1 MRIVPAAMPVRSATS
16 LMARAFTERSPYPE
30 QIVQCRRAHSC
41 GYGRPRARDPIRPTG
56 APVPGAMTLNHRD
69 PEPIVLTG
77 ASGYVGS
84 HLLDE
89 LRRRGRRVRALVRRP
104 DTADLPAGVELRKGD
119 AVTGEGLAEALPG
132 ARTAYH
138 LIPSMGRGAG
148 PSGDFARRDR
158 AAAVNFGEAARSAG
172 VERVVYLGGLGP
184 TGADASIHLRS
195 RHEVAQLLR
204 ERVPEL
210 VYVRA
215 AMVIGPGS
223 ASFAMLRHP
232 ARPSLEVRPPPP
244 PPRPVRVTPRWVD
257 TRSQP
262 VSIHD
267 VVRTLADAGEVAEDP
282 GEVQLGGAEVLTYRE
297 MMRRTAPVVDRRPP
311 LIVKVPMLSPRLSSY
326 WVSLVTPVETGLV
339 RPLVDGLKSEMVVE
353 QPPPAGLNDHPLGFD
368 EAVRAALR

>member
-30 QIVQCRRAHSC
+30 QIVECHGAHSW
-41 GYGRPRARDPIRPTG
+41 GYGRPWTRDPIRPTA
-56 APVPGAMTLNHRD
+56 APVPGAMTPNHRD

-104 DTADLPAGVELRKGD
+104 GSADLPAGVELRRGD
-119 AVTGEGLAEALPG
+119 AVTGEGLAEALAG
-132 ARTAYH
+132 ARTAYY
-138 LIPSMGRGAG
+138 LIHSMGRGANPG
-148 PSGDFARRDR
+148 EDFARRDR

-172 VERVVYLGGLGP
+172 VERIVYLGGLGP

-223 ASFAMLRHP
+223 ASFEMLRH
-232 ARPSLEVRPPPP
+232 LVR
-244 PPRPVRVTPRWVD
+244 RLPVMVTPRWVD
-257 TRSQP
+257 TRSQH
-262 VSIHD
+262 VAIED
-267 VVRTLADAGEVAEDP
+267 VVQTLADVGERVEAP
-282 GEVQLGGAEVLTYRE
+282 SEVQVGGAEILTYRE
-297 MMRRTAPVVDRRPP
+297 MMGRTASLFGRRAPV
-311 LIVKVPMLSPRLSSY
+311 IVKVPVLSPRLSSH
-326 WVSLVTPVETGLV
+326 WVALVTPVETGLV
-339 RPLVDGLKSEMVVE
+339 RPLIDGLKTE
-353 QPPPAGLNDHPLGFD
+353 
-368 EAVRAALR
+368 